1 MANEELKENKIE
13 KKKIFNESRLSDILV
28 GIFFAGGNFTRL
40 THWKAPVPP
49 AAVDFQYQ

>member
-1 MANEELKENKIE
+1 MLNEELKENKIE
-13 KKKIFNESRLSDILV
+13 KKIFNESRLSDILV
-28 GIFFAGGNFTRL
+28 GIFGGGNFTRL